1 MNLRFTFDTRF
12 ITSLLCN
19 VMPLLAIFLTTFL
32 FFLFFCSLDGTL
44 RIPETN
50 LVFAISATGLEAEET
65 YSFIK
70 DTIKS
75 IIENYGTERL
85 EFSVIVY
92 GDYASPQVRFGD
104 IFDSDAELVEA
115 VGSMPRI
122 SGTPSLEKALE
133 AADDQFKSPY
143 IRFNAAKVR
152 WLPVKLTK
160 LLI

>member
-1 MNLRFTFDTRF
+1 MNFDTQF
-12 ITSLLCN
+12 KTCLLCN
-19 VMPLLAIFLTTFL
+19 VILLLGNFYRNVFVLSF
-32 FFLFFCSLDGTL
+32 FFCLLDGTL

-70 DTIKS
+70 DIIKS

-104 IFDSDAELVEA
+104 IFASDAELVEA
-115 VGSMPRI
+115 VGSMPRM
-122 SGTPSLEKALE
+122 SGSPSLEKALE
-133 AADDQFKSPY
+133 VAEDQFNSPF
-143 IRFNAAKVR
+143 IRYNAAKV
-152 WLPVKLTK
+152 K
-160 LLI
+160 